1 MYQRL
6 LPYRQLSRD
15 ANFSLQQQ
23 LQCAYSFP
31 KSRKQRVGSV
41 SPSKHDLTDPTGS
54 FIHPLIPFIEF
65 QTFIGNCKRIEA
77 NKASIKIALDIIYL
91 YMYVD
96 LRQTSDGQITPS
108 ISDVYPIHLIIQ
120 TRLYIISDTLKTIK
134 FASRYKLIIYGW
146 LVYFGQSD
154 IFYKNKSIDY
164 LNVLLRTSACFIE
177 LTL

>member
-1 MYQRL
+1 
-6 LPYRQLSRD
+6 
-15 ANFSLQQQ
+15 
-23 LQCAYSFP
+23 
-31 KSRKQRVGSV
+31 
-41 SPSKHDLTDPTGS
+41 
-54 FIHPLIPFIEF
+54 
-65 QTFIGNCKRIEA
+65 
-77 NKASIKIALDIIYL
+77 
-91 YMYVD
+91 MYVD

-108 ISDVYPIHLIIQ
+108 ISHVYLIHLIIQ

>member
-1 MYQRL
+1 MTWH
-6 LPYRQLSRD
+6 P
-15 ANFSLQQQ
+15 
-23 LQCAYSFP
+23 
-31 KSRKQRVGSV
+31 
-41 SPSKHDLTDPTGS
+41 PTGS

-77 NKASIKIALDIIYL
+77 NKASIKISLDIIYL

-177 LTL
+177 LTLWKSSSTSRYITVHWALNNNHLFWRFKTCPNY